1 MKEILVKY
9 KLKLAVT
16 VILTVIATC
25 ATLWQPHVISD
36 ITTALNQVDSLGNV
50 NVDQEEIMT
59 KGFMLVG
66 LGVITLVTS
75 VITAIIG
82 SDLAQSIGTELREKE
97 YRKIQTFAAKDVDKF
112 NSSNLVVR
120 LTNDITQIQNFIVM
134 GIMMVI
140 RIPVM
145 FFGAFILAVWTFPQ
159 LWWTIIVYV
168 VVVGLISMLSFRR
181 MGPLFGQI
189 QKGLDKVNT
198 ILKENMLGV
207 RVVKSFVTEAKEQ
220 ERFTKEVDDLT
231 GKQKSVGATFSFMVP
246 MFMFSA
252 NILTALAIYLTA
264 GWAVDDV
271 SLIGSLISFTTYL
284 MQIMYALVMMGMMS
298 MLISRASVS
307 FKRVN
312 EIIKTDSSMEFG
324 SQELKSIDRIEF
336 KNVSFAYEKDEE
348 NVLTNVSFEVA
359 KGEKVGIVGLTGS
372 GKSSLVQLIP
382 RIYDISGGQLL
393 VNGKSI
399 KTYTN
404 TSLRDRVGYVLQK
417 PQLFSG
423 TIADNI
429 RQGKDD
435 ATVDEMIVA
444 AKAAQAYEF
453 IDTKEGRFGA
463 EVSQM
468 GNNFSGGQKQ
478 RLAITRG
485 LVKNPDVLILDDSTS
500 ALDARSERLVK
511 EAINELDSAIVMVAQ
526 KITSVIDMDK
536 IVVLNDGCVDSIGTH
551 SELLQTSPLY
561 NKIYQTQRGKE

>member
-1 MKEILVKY
+1 MKEILSRY
-9 KLKLAVT
+9 KFKLATT

-36 ITTALNQVDSLGNV
+36 ITTALNQVDSLGEID
-50 NVDQEEIMT
+50 VDQDVIISKGIM
-59 KGFMLVG
+59 LIALG
-66 LGVITLVTS
+66 LITLVTS

-82 SDLAQSIGTELREKE
+82 SDLAQSIGTELRERE
-97 YRKIQTFAAKDVDKF
+97 YRKIQTLAAKDIDKY

-145 FFGAFILAVWTFPQ
+145 FFGAFILAVWTFPK

-168 VVVGLISMLSFRR
+168 IVVGLVSMLSFKR

-220 ERFTKEVDDLT
+220 ERFTGEVDALT
-231 GKQKSVGATFSFMVP
+231 LKQKSVGTTFSFMVP

-284 MQIMYALVMMGMMS
+284 MQIMFALVMMGMMS

-312 EIIKTDSSMEFG
+312 EIITAESSMEFG
-324 SQELKSIDRIEF
+324 DEELTEIEKIEF
-336 KNVSFAYEKDEE
+336 KNVNFAYEEDEE
-348 NVLTNVSFEVA
+348 NVLNDISFEIA

-382 RIYDISGGQLL
+382 RIYDINAGELL
-393 VNGKSI
+393 VNDKPISA
-399 KTYTN
+399 YSN
-404 TSLRDRVGYVLQK
+404 TSLRSKIGYVLQK

-429 RQGKDD
+429 RQGRPG
-435 ATVDEMIVA
+435 ATEAQMTAA

-453 IDTKEGRFGA
+453 IDTKEGRFDA
-463 EVSQM
+463 EVAQM

-511 EAINELDSAIVMVAQ
+511 EAINELDTAIIMVAQ

-536 IVVLNDGCVDSIGTH
+536 IVVLNEGNVDAIGTH
-551 SELLQTSPLY
+551 KELLESSALY
-561 NKIYQTQRGKE
+561 NQIYQTQRGKE

>member
-1 MKEILVKY
+1 MKEILGKY
-9 KLKLAVT
+9 KLKLATT
-16 VILTVIATC
+16 VILTIIATC

-50 NVDQEEIMT
+50 NVDQDVIMS
-59 KGFMLVG
+59 KGIMLVA
-66 LGVITLVTS
+66 LGVITLVAS

-82 SDLAQSIGTELREKE
+82 SDLAQSIGTELRERE
-97 YRKIQTFAAKDVDKF
+97 YRKIQTFAAQDIDKF

-159 LWWTIIVYV
+159 LWWTIIIYV
-168 VVVGLISMLSFRR
+168 LVVGLISMLSFKR

-220 ERFTKEVDDLT
+220 ERFSSEVNDLT
-231 GKQKSVGATFSFMVP
+231 AKQKSVGTTFSFMVP

-264 GWAVDDV
+264 GWAIDDV

-284 MQIMYALVMMGMMS
+284 MQIMFALVMMGMMS

-312 EIIKTDSSMEFG
+312 EIITTESSMQFG
-324 SQELKSIDRIEF
+324 DIELEEIEKIEF
-336 KNVSFAYEKDEE
+336 RNINFAYEKDEE
-348 NVLTNVSFEVA
+348 NVLTDVSFDIA

-382 RIYDISGGQLL
+382 RIYDISGGKLL
-393 VNGKSI
+393 INNRPISQ
-399 KTYTN
+399 YTDS
-404 TSLRDRVGYVLQK
+404 SLRSKIGYVLQK

-429 RQGKDD
+429 RQGKAD
-435 ATVDEMIVA
+435 ATEQEMIVA

-453 IDTKEGRFGA
+453 IDTKEGRFEA
-463 EVSQM
+463 EVAQM

-511 EAINELDSAIVMVAQ
+511 EAINELDTAIVMVAQ

-536 IVVLNDGCVDSIGTH
+536 IVVLNEGHVDAIGTH
-551 SELLQTSPLY
+551 KELLESSSLY
-561 NKIYQTQRGKE
+561 NQIYQTQRGKE